1 MPIDLNRFGFN
12 TVTMGGTLEH
22 KLDCMRAAGF
32 SGVELWARDLIAHP
46 GGVEAAATVVA
57 ASGLRVTDFQP
68 LRDFECAPDAMRA
81 HRLEMARE
89 QLRQMALVGADLLL
103 VCSTT
108 SPLAIDDP
116 GRAAEDLRTL
126 ATLATPLGIRICYE
140 ALSWGRHVNRWH
152 QAWEIVRLCNRSNVG
167 LNLDSFHMSVRGD
180 DTPETLARLADVPVE
195 KIFLVQLADYFFE
208 YSDRQADIIELARH
222 KRLFPGEGLHDVR
235 PLVQALEDRGYRG
248 DYTFEVFNDDYVN
261 SDPMVVARR
270 GMQAARRLSDHVIGT
285 NPAPA
290 LLPGRRA
297 RAVFAPP
304 GAPFPW
310 SPHDLR

>member
-1 MPIDLNRFGFN
+1 
-12 TVTMGGTLEH
+12 MGGTLEH

-222 KRLFPGEGLHDVR
+222 QRLFPGEGLHDVR